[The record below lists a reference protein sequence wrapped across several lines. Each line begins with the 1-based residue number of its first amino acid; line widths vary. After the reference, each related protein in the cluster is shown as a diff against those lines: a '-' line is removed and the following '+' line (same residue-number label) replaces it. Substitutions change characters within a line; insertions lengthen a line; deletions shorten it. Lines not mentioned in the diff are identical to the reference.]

1 MNYLRMLSRRLL
13 VLAMTVWAAATINF
27 ILPKV
32 APGNPVAEVIAQA
45 SMEGRAVDMTSMV
58 KAYEEKF
65 GLGRPVFEQYVTY
78 LGDIAALD
86 LGYSISAYPA
96 RVWDLISEALPWTVG
111 LLLTATLI
119 AFATGSVFGAMVA
132 WPHAPRWIKR
142 TAPGVMLFS
151 AIPYYLIGLVLIYLL
166 SFRLK
171 AFPTGGG
178 HSVGVQPGTDL
189 SSWLDIM
196 YHAVLPASSIVIAS
210 IGTWAISMRSLMVS
224 NLGEDYMNFG
234 EARGLRRTRLFW
246 QYAVRNSL
254 LPQVTALGLSLSH
267 IVSGAILVE
276 VIFSYPGI
284 GSLLLRAV
292 TVNDYFL
299 IYGISLVI
307 IVTIAFTML
316 VLELVYPLL
325 DPRIRTEGPHA

>member
-78 LGDIAALD
+78 LGDIATLD

-307 IVTIAFTML
+307 IVTIALTML

>member
-78 LGDIAALD
+78 LGDIARLD

-307 IVTIAFTML
+307 IVTIALTML